1 MPPCFSWARTDD
13 SMLEQTIAYLSQV
26 DTVWIYAAVFLISYI
41 ENIFPPFPS
50 DVIVVFAGSLVAIG
64 TGSIIATLVLATAG
78 STLGFMSMYW
88 IGNQFGDR
96 VLETGKIPFVSLD
109 LVHKVEAWFRR
120 YGYWVV
126 VANRFLAGTR
136 AVISFVTGVAE
147 MNLTVTTL
155 LSAASALVWNS
166 ILIYLGFVVGDNWR
180 MIGDYLDTYSLI
192 VTIAVATVFA
202 VWGVVVLLRK
212 RRNGQNTNATK
223 ADEHMSDRDKHK

>member
-1 MPPCFSWARTDD
+1 
-13 SMLEQTIAYLSQV
+13 MLEQTIAYLSQV

-50 DVIVVFAGSLVAIG
+50 DVVVVFAGSLVAIG
-64 TGSIIATLVLATAG
+64 TGSVAITLVLATAG

-88 IGNQFGDR
+88 IGDQFGDR
-96 VLETGKIPFVSLD
+96 VLETGKIPFVSLN

-126 VANRFLAGTR
+126 IANRFLAGTR
-136 AVISFVTGVAE
+136 AVISFATGMSE
-147 MNLTVTTL
+147 LNLTVTTL

-180 MIGDYLDTYSLI
+180 MIGDYLDTYSLV
-192 VTIAVATVFA
+192 VTIAVAAAFA
-202 VWGVVVLLRK
+202 IWGIITWARK
-212 RRNGQNTNATK
+212 RKSIRNMDQ
-223 ADEHMSDRDKHK
+223 DKEGNSK

>member
-1 MPPCFSWARTDD
+1 
-13 SMLEQTIAYLSQV
+13 MLEQTIAYLSQV

-50 DVIVVFAGSLVAIG
+50 DVVVVFAGSLVAIG
-64 TGSIIATLVLATAG
+64 TGSVAITLVLATAG

-88 IGNQFGDR
+88 IGDQFGDR
-96 VLETGKIPFVSLD
+96 VLETGKIPFVSLN

-126 VANRFLAGTR
+126 IANRFLAGTR
-136 AVISFVTGVAE
+136 AVISFATGMSE
-147 MNLTVTTL
+147 LNLTVTTL

-180 MIGDYLDTYSLI
+180 MIGDYLDTYSLV
-192 VTIAVATVFA
+192 VTIAVAAAFA
-202 VWGVVVLLRK
+202 IWGIITWARK
-212 RRNGQNTNATK
+212 RKSIRNMDQ
-223 ADEHMSDRDKHK
+223 DKKGNSK